1 MATYQSKTWLD
12 ELVEYPT
19 RYKIIHADTSEEQVT
34 MVSDFGT
41 ETQSGDVFTASTFNN
56 LESRI
61 SAGFGTCV
69 DTLSGTTDPTS
80 AVGKDGDVYFKTLTE
95 NNETSIVGMFVRI
108 LGEWLEVSVGGSTLP
123 QAEGGGF

>member
-19 RYKIIHADTSEEQVT
+19 RYKIIHADTTEEQVT

-41 ETQSGDVFTASTFNN
+41 ETQSGDVFSASTFNN

-69 DTLSGTTDPTS
+69 DNLSGTTDPTS
-80 AVGKDGDVYFKTLTE
+80 AIGKDGDVYFKTLTE